1 MPTDTRVQ
9 ALYDRW
15 QKLRSQGLNLTP
27 EEVCQ
32 ESPELAD
39 KLRELMT
46 SSAISFQQPGRK
58 TPDTL
63 AERQRPRNG
72 SEYPFLEPPQN
83 PDELGRLATFRILRV
98 IGQGGMGI
106 VFEGEDAALQ
116 RRVAVKVLRPEMES
130 DSLEE
135 RFQREAQLAASLNHD
150 HIVTIY
156 QIGHHADRPFLV
168 MEYLVGESLSQR
180 LERDGW
186 LPALEALEIVRQAA
200 LGLAVAHE
208 RGLIHRDI
216 KPANIWLESERPG
229 GRLKRVKILDFGL
242 ARPIL
247 NHDTLSTG
255 GDLIGTPNYM
265 APEQIFGRPLDGRT
279 DLYSLGCTL
288 YACLMGTPPFVKDDT
303 TALLEAIAFE
313 NSPDLGK
320 LDGRM
325 PPAVAVLLTQL
336 LAKDPEARPPTAA
349 VVADRLSALET
360 ADTLSS
366 PATSQTELLKAN
378 SRKLSQRISAHL
390 HGGVWLGGIAI
401 SAAIL
406 VALVMGFRSYFGA
419 GQDDN
424 PNKSGGDQTEVIPRP
439 TGPDIRIGVLYSL
452 SGTFAGSERPMA
464 DGIMLAVE
472 QINNA
477 GGVLGR
483 PIKPVIVDARSRA
496 EGAAQAAE
504 KLLTEDNVL
513 TIFGCASSSSR
524 KLVSEVCRKHDSLL
538 VFASIYEGLEQSP
551 YVVYAGGAP
560 NQQIQPSATY
570 AYSDLHKRKFFLVG
584 SDYVYSHA
592 ANEIL
597 KDRLTGLGAT
607 IVGTEYEPLGGV
619 DFKGIVER
627 IKASK
632 ADMVMNTVDGSSNI
646 AFFHAMRRAGL
657 TPDQVPIMWLS
668 VGEEDMASIP
678 SQELEGDYIALPYF
692 QSIESPANRAFLE
705 SFRTKYPTR
714 RADDAAEAAYAAVY
728 LWKQAVQKANS
739 VSPDRIREA
748 IGDQRFEAPEGP
760 IRIDKN
766 NLHAWRIARIA
777 RIVADRQ
784 FEIVFTSPKPL
795 QPEPFPTTRKRGEWE
810 SYLKKLNEDWGQ
822 RWERPR
828 P

>member
-1 MPTDTRVQ
+1 MPIDTRVQ
-9 ALYDRW
+9 ALFDRW
-15 QKLRSQGLNLTP
+15 QNLRSQGLNLTP

-39 KLRELMT
+39 KLRELMASGAT
-46 SSAISFQQPGRK
+46 SLHKPGSDQSV
-58 TPDTL
+58 TV
-63 AERQRPRNG
+63 AERKRPQKE
-72 SEYPFLEPPQN
+72 SEYPFLEPAQN
-83 PDELGRLATFRILRV
+83 PDELGRLSTFRILRV

-106 VFEGEDAALQ
+106 VFEGQDAALN
-116 RRVAVKVLRPEMES
+116 RRVAVKVLRPEMNS
-130 DSLEE
+130 DSIEQ
-135 RFQREAQLAASLNHD
+135 RFQQEAQLAASLNHD

-168 MEYLVGESLSQR
+168 MEYLVGESLAQR

-186 LPALEALEIVRQAA
+186 LPALEALEVIRQAA

-216 KPANIWLESERPG
+216 KPANIWLEADRPG

-247 NHDTLSTG
+247 NHNTLSNSG
-255 GDLIGTPNYM
+255 ELVGTPNYM

-313 NSPDLGK
+313 NTPDLGK
-320 LDGRM
+320 LEGRM
-325 PPAVAVLLTQL
+325 PPPVAILLTEM
-336 LAKDPEARPPTAA
+336 LAKDPEARPATASL
-349 VVADRLSALET
+349 VADRLSALEA
-360 ADTLSS
+360 ADTLTA
-366 PATSQTELLKAN
+366 PATSRTELLKAN
-378 SRKLSQRISAHL
+378 SRKLSQKASSHL
-390 HGGVWLGGIAI
+390 HAGVWVGGTAI
-401 SAAIL
+401 FAAFV
-406 VALVMGFRSYFGA
+406 VAMIMGFRGYFVDS
-419 GQDDN
+419 QDDD
-424 PNKSGGDQTEVIPRP
+424 PNKKGDDQTAVIPRP
-439 TGPDIRIGVLYSL
+439 TGPDIKIGVLYSL

-464 DGIMLAVE
+464 DGILLAVE

-483 PIKPVIVDARSRA
+483 PIKPVIVDARSDA
-496 EGAAQAAE
+496 EGAALAAE
-504 KLLTEDNVL
+504 KLLTDDEVV

-524 KLVSEVCRKHDSLL
+524 KLVSEVCRKHDNLL

-570 AYSDLHKRKFFLVG
+570 AYTDLNKRKFFLVG

-597 KDRLTGLGAT
+597 KDQLTRLGAK
-607 IVGTEYEPLGGV
+607 IVGTEYEPLAGSE
-619 DFKGIVER
+619 FKSIVEK

-646 AFFHAMRRAGL
+646 AFFQAMRRAGL

-678 SQELEGDYIALPYF
+678 PQELEGDYIALPYF
-692 QSIESPANRAFLE
+692 QSIETPTNMAFLE
-705 SFRTKYPTR
+705 DFRDRYPTR
-714 RADDAAEAAYAAVY
+714 RPDDAAEAAYSAVY
-728 LWKQAVQKANS
+728 LWKQAVQKANG
-739 VSPDRIREA
+739 VVPAQIREA
-748 IGDQRFEAPEGP
+748 IRDQRFEAPEGP
-760 IRIDKN
+760 IRIDKD

-777 RIVADRQ
+777 RIDVDRQ
-784 FEIVFTSPKPL
+784 FDIVFTSPKPL
-795 QPEPFPTTRKRGEWE
+795 QPEPFPTTRKRAEWE
-810 SYLKKLNEDWGQ
+810 SYLKGLNEKWGQ